1 MVVAP
6 TDEKPE
12 KYAMNL
18 QAENV
23 SWSVA
28 AKQIVDAV
36 SLVVDEGEFVGLIGP
51 NGSGKSS
58 LLRTIYRI
66 LQPDTGVIEL
76 DGTNVWDVT
85 PSEVAR
91 QMAVVMQEST
101 GDFDFSVR
109 EIVMMGRNPHK
120 GMFDRETVWDIQLVD
135 DALDQVGIIDFA
147 QRSFLTL
154 SGGEKQRVL
163 IARALVQQAK
173 FLVLDEP
180 TNHLD
185 IHYQLEILELVKR
198 LGTTTIAA
206 LHELN
211 LAALYCDRLYVLKQ
225 GQLVA
230 SGTPEAVLH
239 PDLIRD
245 VYGVWSE
252 VSLHSLT
259 GKLTITFFPEKVGRL
274 LYKNNKR

>member
-1 MVVAP
+1 
-6 TDEKPE
+6 
-12 KYAMNL
+12 MNL

-23 SWSVA
+23 SWSVE

-36 SLVVDEGEFVGLIGP
+36 TLAVAEGEFVGLLGP

-58 LLRTIYRI
+58 LLRTIYRM
-66 LQPDTGVIEL
+66 LQPDAGIIEL
-76 DGTNVWDVT
+76 DGANVWHIA
-85 PSEVAR
+85 PREVAR
-91 QMAVVMQEST
+91 QMAVVMQERT
-101 GDFDFSVR
+101 GDFDFSVN

-120 GMFDRETVWDIQLVD
+120 GMFDRDTTHDFQLVA
-135 DALDQVGIIDFA
+135 DALARVDMTDFA

-163 IARALVQQAK
+163 IARALVQQARV
-173 FLVLDEP
+173 LVLDEP

-185 IHYQLEILELVKR
+185 IHYQLEILELVKN
-198 LGTTTIAA
+198 LGVTTVAA

-211 LAALYCDRLYVLKQ
+211 LAAFYCDRLYVLKA
-225 GQLVA
+225 GRMVA
-230 SGTPEAVLH
+230 SGTPEAVLR

-252 VSLHSLT
+252 VSTHPLT
-259 GKLTITFFPEKVGRL
+259 GKLTIAFFPEKVGHRL
-274 LYKNNKR
+274 NGNNKGQII

>member
-66 LQPDTGVIEL
+66 LQPDSGVIEL
-76 DGTNVWDVT
+76 GGTNVWDVT

-135 DALDQVGIIDFA
+135 DALDQVGIVDFA

-163 IARALVQQAK
+163 IARALVQQAN

-185 IHYQLEILELVKR
+185 IHYQLEILELVKS

-211 LAALYCDRLYVLKQ
+211 LAAFYCDRLYVLKQ

-274 LYKNNKR
+274 LDINNRG